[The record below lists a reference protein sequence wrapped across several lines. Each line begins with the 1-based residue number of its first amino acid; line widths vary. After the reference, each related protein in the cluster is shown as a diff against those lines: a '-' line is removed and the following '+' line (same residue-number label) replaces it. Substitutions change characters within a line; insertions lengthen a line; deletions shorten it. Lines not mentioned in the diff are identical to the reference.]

1 MQLFWQNLRPAK
13 EEKMRKGLQQD
24 VIRRLEDIVGE
35 THVLRD
41 ELNLEKYSKDETLG
55 LQSFPDVVV
64 RARSAEEVSKVL
76 LLAGEHSIPV
86 TPRGLGTSLSGG
98 SVPIHGG
105 IVLSLERMDQLL
117 EIDQDNL
124 MAVTEPGIVTGVL
137 HGLVESQGCFY
148 PPDPASKDSCSIGGN
163 VAEGA
168 GGPRAVRYGTTKDYV
183 CGLEAVLPT
192 GEIMHTGAKV
202 VKDVTGYNL
211 GQLIVGSEG
220 TLAVVTRIILRLIP
234 KPKMKID
241 LLAPFNALG
250 PAAEAVSAII
260 REKVVPTAIE
270 FMDNPAIKL
279 AERYLNKKVVFNNA
293 AAHILVQL
301 DGNRKEDF
309 EHSMEVVEG
318 IFEKYGAWDLLVA
331 KEPEAQNRL
340 WEARRCIFEAA
351 NRMGVIYETMDVVAP
366 RCCVADLVKSAED
379 IAEQY
384 RLDPLCVGHAGD
396 GNVHVLYFKKDD
408 MEKEEWG
415 RVLPL
420 ASRSLYE
427 KTLAAGGKITAEH
440 GIGLTRKKY
449 LSMDYTER
457 QIDLL
462 RGIKKTFD
470 PKGILNP
477 GKIFD
482 I

>member
-1 MQLFWQNLRPAK
+1 
-13 EEKMRKGLQQD
+13 MRKGLQQD
-24 VIRRLEDIVGE
+24 LIKRLEDIVGDN
-35 THVLRD
+35 HVLQD
-41 ELNLEKYSKDETLG
+41 ELSIEKYSRDETIG
-55 LQSFPDVVV
+55 LQAFPDVVV
-64 RARSAEEVSKVL
+64 RVRSADEVSKIMR
-76 LLAGEHSIPV
+76 LAGEHSIPI

-98 SVPIHGG
+98 SVPVHGG

-124 MAVTEPGIVTGVL
+124 MAVTEPGIVTGEL
-137 HGLVESQGCFY
+137 HRLVEEQGCFY

-163 VAEGA
+163 VAEGS

-192 GEIMHTGAKV
+192 GEIIHTGGKV

-211 GQLIVGSEG
+211 TQLLIGSEG
-220 TLAVVTRIILRLIP
+220 TLAIVTKVILRLIP
-234 KPKMKID
+234 KPKMKVN
-241 LLAPFNALG
+241 LLAPFNDLS
-250 PAAEAVSAII
+250 AAAKAVSAII
-260 REKVVPTAIE
+260 QEKIVPTAIE
-270 FMDNPAIKL
+270 FMDNPAILL
-279 AERYLNKKVVFNNA
+279 AEKYLNKKVVFNTA
-293 AAHILVQL
+293 AAHLLVEL

-309 EHSMEVVEG
+309 EHSMDVVEQ
-318 IFEKYGAWDLLVA
+318 IFQRFGAWDLLVA
-331 KEPEAQNRL
+331 DHPEAQNRL

-366 RCCVADLVKSAED
+366 RCCIADMVKSAEE
-379 IAEQY
+379 IAERF

-396 GNVHVLYFKKDD
+396 GNVHVLYFKKDQMD
-408 MEKEEWG
+408 KEEWA
-415 RVLPL
+415 RTIPK
-420 ASRSLYE
+420 ATRSLYKAVLE
-427 KTLAAGGKITAEH
+427 MGGKITAEH
-440 GIGLTRKKY
+440 GIGLSRKPY
-449 LSMDYTER
+449 LSMDFTER

-462 RGIKKTFD
+462 RGIKRAFD

>member
-1 MQLFWQNLRPAK
+1 
-13 EEKMRKGLQQD
+13 MRKGLQQD
-24 VIRRLEDIVGE
+24 LIKRLEDIVGDN
-35 THVLRD
+35 HVLQD
-41 ELNLEKYSKDETLG
+41 ELSIEKYSRDETIG
-55 LQSFPDVVV
+55 LQAFPDVVV
-64 RARSAEEVSKVL
+64 RVRSADEVSKIMR
-76 LLAGEHSIPV
+76 LAGEHSIPI

-98 SVPIHGG
+98 SVPVHGG

-124 MAVTEPGIVTGVL
+124 MAVTEPGIVTGEL
-137 HGLVESQGCFY
+137 HRLVEEQGCFY

-163 VAEGA
+163 VAEGS

-192 GEIMHTGAKV
+192 GEIIHTGAKV

-211 GQLIVGSEG
+211 TQLLVGSEG
-220 TLAVVTRIILRLIP
+220 TLAIVTKIILRLIP
-234 KPKMKID
+234 KPKMKVN
-241 LLAPFNALG
+241 LLAPFNDLSS
-250 PAAEAVSAII
+250 AAKAVSAII
-260 REKVVPTAIE
+260 QEKIVPTAIE
-270 FMDNPAIKL
+270 FMDNPAILL
-279 AERYLNKKVVFNNA
+279 AEKYLNKKVVFNTA
-293 AAHILVQL
+293 AAHLLVEL

-309 EHSMEVVEG
+309 ELSMDVVEQ
-318 IFEKYGAWDLLVA
+318 IFQRFGAWDLLVA
-331 KEPEAQNRL
+331 DHPEAQNRL

-366 RCCVADLVKSAED
+366 RCCIADMVKSAEE
-379 IAEQY
+379 IAERF

-396 GNVHVLYFKKDD
+396 GNVHVLYFKKDQMD
-408 MEKEEWG
+408 KEEWA
-415 RVLPL
+415 RTIPK
-420 ASRSLYE
+420 ATRSLYKAVLE
-427 KTLAAGGKITAEH
+427 MGGKITAEH
-440 GIGLTRKKY
+440 GIGLSRKPY
-449 LSMDYTER
+449 LSMDFTER

-462 RGIKKTFD
+462 RGIKRAFD

>member
-1 MQLFWQNLRPAK
+1 
-13 EEKMRKGLQQD
+13 MRKGLQQD
-24 VIRRLEDIVGE
+24 VIKRLEDIVGE

-41 ELNLEKYSKDETLG
+41 ELSLEKYSKDETLG
-55 LQSFPDVVV
+55 LQAFPDVVV
-64 RARSAEEVSKVL
+64 RARSAEEVSKVI

-98 SVPIHGG
+98 SVPVHGG

-124 MAVTEPGIVTGVL
+124 MAVTEPGIVTSVL
-137 HGLVESQGCFY
+137 HGLVEEQGCFY

-163 VAEGA
+163 VAEGS

-192 GEIMHTGAKV
+192 GEIMNTGAKV

-211 GQLIVGSEG
+211 CQLLVGSEG
-220 TLAVVTRIILRLIP
+220 TLAVTTKIILRLIP

-241 LLAPFNALG
+241 LLAPFNALA

-279 AERYLNKKVVFNNA
+279 AERYLNKKVVFNTA
-293 AAHILVQL
+293 AAHLLVQL

-331 KEPEAQNRL
+331 KEAEAQNRL

-366 RCCVADLVKSAED
+366 RCCVADLVKSAEE
-379 IAEQY
+379 IAEKY

-408 MEKEEWG
+408 MDKEEWD
-415 RVLPL
+415 RTLPL
-420 ASRSLYE
+420 ASKSLYE
-427 KTLAAGGKITAEH
+427 ATLASGGKITAEH

-482 I
+482 M